1 MFFTKQWLE
10 FEKHAHRWRGG
21 HPRVPFKDRFTVL
34 FFPKFTL
41 ELRTSNLKQLIFLDV
56 RLYSKYK
63 FVLFSSLRKTI
74 TLFTQIISVERR
86 LNLKKKQHILVDY

>member
-1 MFFTKQWLE
+1 MAQMAFVLSKNHSYNFSKYRFVIASQIFDFLITVAYKVMFFTKQWLE

-41 ELRTSNLKQLIFLDV
+41 ELRTSVF
-56 RLYSKYK
+56 
-63 FVLFSSLRKTI
+63 KTVGI
-74 TLFTQIISVERR
+74 HMQ
-86 LNLKKKQHILVDY
+86 YG